1 MSAPRI
7 HRVAGGTKAARQL
20 MARHA
25 RPMEGPG
32 LTPEQKEWNARI
44 DAERAAKEA
53 KKVAE
58 AMAKINK
65 AYDEK
70 K

>member
-1 MSAPRI
+1 
-7 HRVAGGTKAARQL
+7 

>member
-20 MARHA
+20 MSRHA
-25 RPMEGPG
+25 RPVEGPG
-32 LTPEQKEWNARI
+32 LTPEQIAWNARI
-44 DAERAAKEA
+44 DAKRGVRKA